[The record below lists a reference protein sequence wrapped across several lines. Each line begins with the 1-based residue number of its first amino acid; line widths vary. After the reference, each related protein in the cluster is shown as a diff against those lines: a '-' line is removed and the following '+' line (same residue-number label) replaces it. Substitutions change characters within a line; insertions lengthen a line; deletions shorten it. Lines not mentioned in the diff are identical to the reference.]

1 MQYNICTSIHDLY
14 YIDYILGLHQLVNK
28 WIDFSCCKYIDAC
41 ENTGD
46 IHLYT
51 HAYNSYE
58 FHFKSVDELLIEF
71 LIEQKANHE
80 ENRC

>member
-1 MQYNICTSIHDLY
+1 MHVDPWPVLY
-14 YIDYILGLHQLVNK
+14 GLYTWIHQLVNK

-46 IHLYT
+46 IHLHS

>member
-1 MQYNICTSIHDLY
+1 MQSKDSWKRKLIAETAT
-14 YIDYILGLHQLVNK
+14 V
-28 WIDFSCCKYIDAC
+28 
-41 ENTGD
+41 
-46 IHLYT
+46 YT

-80 ENRC
+80 ESRF